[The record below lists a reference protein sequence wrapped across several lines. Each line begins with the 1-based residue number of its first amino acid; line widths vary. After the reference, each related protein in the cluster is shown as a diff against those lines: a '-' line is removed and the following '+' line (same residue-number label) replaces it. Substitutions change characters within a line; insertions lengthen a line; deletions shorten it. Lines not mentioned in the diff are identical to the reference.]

1 MSCRRGPIQIWAREH
16 YIEPHHD
23 YVCSA
28 VPIRNTVGKIIGCL
42 DVVSPVDL
50 PHNHTLA
57 MVSAS
62 ADGIEKELKMKQA
75 YERISIVNS
84 QMSSTI

>member
-1 MSCRRGPIQIWAREH
+1 ME
-16 YIEPHHD
+16 
-23 YVCSA
+23 
-28 VPIRNTVGKIIGCL
+28 KIIGCL